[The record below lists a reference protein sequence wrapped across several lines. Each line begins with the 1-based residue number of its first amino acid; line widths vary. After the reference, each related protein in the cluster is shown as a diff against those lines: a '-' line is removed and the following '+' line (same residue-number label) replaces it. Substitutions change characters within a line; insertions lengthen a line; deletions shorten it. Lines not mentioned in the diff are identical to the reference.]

1 MNWKNPKLK
10 KIEKLKIEK
19 LEITKLKKKNKI
31 IFLKYSKWIILSKL
45 KFENKKIVN

>member
-19 LEITKLKKKNKI
+19 LEITKLKKKIK
-31 IFLKYSKWIILSKL
+31 
-45 KFENKKIVN
+45 